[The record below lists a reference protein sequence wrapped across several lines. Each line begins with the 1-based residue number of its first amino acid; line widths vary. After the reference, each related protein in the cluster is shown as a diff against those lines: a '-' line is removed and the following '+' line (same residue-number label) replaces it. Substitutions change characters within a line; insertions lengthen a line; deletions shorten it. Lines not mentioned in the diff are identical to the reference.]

1 MDAYKAMDQQYAM
14 AKAILTFQAAAKKA
28 MAGGA
33 VLDDVVNVPART
45 TLMRARFEEGYMD
58 VIDGLITSMTD
69 EIEATTEQN

>member
-1 MDAYKAMDQQYAM
+1 M
-14 AKAILTFQAAAKKA
+14 
-28 MAGGA
+28 
-33 VLDDVVNVPART
+33 NVPART